1 MILENISKHV
11 IELSKQAEIDL
22 KEIYDKIDEVAFY
35 NSNRILSDLLKIE
48 LNMQILQIEMVM
60 EYLTLVVKSL
70 KKYLQVF

>member
-35 NSNRILSDLLKIE
+35 NSNYLHLLKIE